1 MNKYKQEDEHV
12 LVQYIGKRDVW
23 VDRKYTGGLTF
34 TKWQK
39 RSIPAVMAGKMLRHT
54 DLFAEFIPKEPVLAE
69 DQDEADQGQ
78 PEQDDSAQDQEQEQE
93 HPEVDD
99 TEQLLKESQELK
111 DDEDEIEQELQSIRD
126 EIYNMDKEALEHFA
140 FTRYEQ
146 KINKRRSVENLRQ
159 EVIGLVDQYGA
170 V

>member
-34 TKWQK
+34 TKGQK

-54 DLFAEFIPKEPVLAE
+54 DLFAEFIPEEPLLAE
-69 DQDEADQGQ
+69 DQD
-78 PEQDDSAQDQEQEQE
+78 DDTQEQEQE
-93 HPEVDD
+93 QELHEVDD

-111 DDEDEIEQELQSIRD
+111 DDEDETEQELQSIRD